1 MTDTTTGKLR
11 LAAMKHY
18 AVLAYGAVGSI
29 AAIGLMVVG
38 VLLVGLAIPVLLA
51 GLGLVEIG
59 VDLTTGPL
67 IVSGLVLGVAGGFF
81 LGVASESPLGRGR
94 RLHGF
99 RIWEVGVG
107 RAIAALGVGF
117 GLFFAYR
124 LVLST
129 LTELPEPLMKGVE
142 TLRAAGVS
150 GMVAMP
156 LIGVPLS
163 LLVLAAPTSREWLK
177 RLDIPAMFLTWLIAA
192 LISLT

>member
-11 LAAMKHY
+11 LAAIKHY

-59 VDLTTGPL
+59 TDLTTGPL

-81 LGVASESPLGRGR
+81 LGVSSESPLGRGR

-99 RIWEVGVG
+99 KIWEVGVG
-107 RAIAALGVGF
+107 RAIAALGVGL
-117 GLFFAYR
+117 GLFFSYR
-124 LVLST
+124 LVVSA

-163 LLVLAAPTSREWLK
+163 LLLLTAPTRREWLK
-177 RLDIPAMFLTWLIAA
+177 RLDIPAMFLTWLVAA